1 MEYTTLTQRVKE
13 TLKSYIMGDRL
24 RVAIVNTDNGI
35 MLKIALIDWGGFE
48 VAYFTKTRYLAVHRT
63 ICGKDLSRLCV
74 ELRCYY
80 GDETDL
86 TSTYTKGVFADYG
99 LFDVSKV
106 WEELGYIPTEKL
118 SLSEFRTLIAEWE
131 Q

>member
-24 RVAIVNTDNGI
+24 RVAIVDTDNGI
-35 MLKIALIDWGGFE
+35 MLKVALMDWGGFE

-99 LFDVSKV
+99 VFDVSKV
-106 WEELGYIPTEKL
+106 WEELGYTPTEEL

-131 Q
+131 K

>member
-74 ELRCYY
+74 ELRSYY
-80 GDETDL
+80 GAGADL
-86 TSTYTKGVFADYG
+86 TSIYTKGVFADYG

-106 WEELGYIPTEKL
+106 WEELGYTPTENATFTDIC
-118 SLSEFRTLIAEWE
+118 ETLMEN
-131 Q
+131 

>member
-1 MEYTTLTQRVKE
+1 
-13 TLKSYIMGDRL
+13 MGDRL
-24 RVAIVNTDNGI
+24 RVAIVDTDNGI
-35 MLKIALIDWGGFE
+35 MLKVALMDWGGFE
-48 VAYFTKTRYLAVHRT
+48 VAYFTKTRYIAVHRT

-106 WEELGYIPTEKL
+106 WEELGYTPTEEL

-131 Q
+131 K

>member
-63 ICGKDLSRLCV
+63 ICSKDLARLCV

-106 WEELGYIPTEKL
+106 WEELGYDPTEKV
-118 SLSEFRTLIAEWE
+118 SFSEIRNLIAEWE
-131 Q
+131 

>member
-1 MEYTTLTQRVKE
+1 MEYTTLTQKVKE

-80 GDETDL
+80 GDSADL

-106 WEELGYIPTEKL
+106 WEELGYTPTENATFTDIC
-118 SLSEFRTLIAEWE
+118 ETLME